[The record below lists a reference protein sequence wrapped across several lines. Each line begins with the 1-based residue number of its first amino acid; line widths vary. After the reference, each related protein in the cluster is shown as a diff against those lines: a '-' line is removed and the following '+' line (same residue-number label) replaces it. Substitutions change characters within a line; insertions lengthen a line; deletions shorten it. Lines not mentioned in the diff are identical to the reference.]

1 MKEDQILQALTTLTE
16 MVQDVST
23 RMQLVEQ
30 TVDKLSVNQE
40 GVIMPRLE
48 LLYEGHVTLIRQL
61 QDYASKEDM
70 QDVKSDIRVHADEIK
85 RMNQVVKTVQDDIAE
100 LKRA

>member
-23 RMQLVEQ
+23 RMQSVER

-61 QDYASKEDM
+61 QDHASEEDM
-70 QDVKSDIRVHADEIK
+70 LDVKSDIRMHADEIK
-85 RMNQVVKTVQDDIAE
+85 RINQVVKTVQDDITE

>member
-23 RMQLVEQ
+23 RMQSVER
-30 TVDKLSVNQE
+30 TVDKLSIHQE